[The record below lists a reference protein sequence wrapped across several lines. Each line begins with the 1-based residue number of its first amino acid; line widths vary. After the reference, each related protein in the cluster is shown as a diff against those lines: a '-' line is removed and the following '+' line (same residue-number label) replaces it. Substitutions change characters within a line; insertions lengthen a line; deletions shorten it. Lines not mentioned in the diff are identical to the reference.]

1 MVVAAVVAPSQ
12 VSCCLVYFLGFFYCE
27 TGMQNLERKLKTAY
41 CLESHPAAHVSL
53 AQVTVIGRHPHGLND
68 SRLLTVLDAQSPFK
82 FLAVIF
88 RHCRHGSFL

>member
-1 MVVAAVVAPSQ
+1 MMGVISPNYSDLDARKQ
-12 VSCCLVYFLGFFYCE
+12 R
-27 TGMQNLERKLKTAY
+27 QNLERKLKTAY

-53 AQVTVIGRHPHGLND
+53 AQVTVIGRHPHGLHD